1 MKQVKDNAIEGKLE
15 EMKKILQEK
24 GMRPIFFIGSGLSRR
39 YLNSPNWE
47 GLLKKIAGKVG
58 HSYEEIANLCN
69 DQYEEI
75 AQELEYYCFR
85 HADDSKLGEGRRAFL
100 RDTIAEI
107 FKYYKEEYKGEDILE
122 KREEFNE
129 KIYNKVN
136 EIGNLD
142 NSDEKSKLDKF
153 VMDYDDISKEA
164 KKYSEILNN
173 VREITELRKINP
185 KAIITTNYDTLLEDI
200 VFADRCIRHIGQDG
214 FKDNLS
220 EAEDKIDLYKIHGC
234 VTKPKSIIIT
244 KEDYDNFFQKSRYLY
259 SKILTLFWEYP
270 VIFIGY
276 SVSDR
281 NIKDILAVMIEI
293 MTEEQKEDFLKR
305 IWIVDFAKHEDE
317 ECVTEREIELL
328 NGKRIKIPCFFLKYY
343 LKLYQTIN
351 TVLLSQRFGQLNFT
365 ISENVIELLI
375 EPLYQQQDK
384 LKVVVRELLQNALDA
399 CKKKRAQKNEKIGL
413 RANIKIEVKSESNGG
428 NYLEIKD
435 NGIGMDLHE
444 VKENFLTVGKTN
456 KKNNCE
462 GLVGKYGIGILSVF
476 LIGNYAEVY
485 TKKENGELLSLK
497 IYIRDDKKQV
507 GWLEPK
513 RDDIDNNI
521 DSFTIIRIYL
531 KDSFKIERGKNA
543 LEILGLES
551 YFTKPENSISVNF
564 DDEKYDIPKIE
575 KNDWFLSLT
584 DDIQIFQ
591 LGYKNE
597 DDKLEDSQL
606 RLKNIMD
613 KKGLILYNDMVSS
626 VVYDKGKYIQLS
638 HINIPFVLL
647 DVKNTDEVEEDI
659 KTSLSR
665 SVLQISGAVM
675 NQIAKGIYQ
684 LEVNNVMEVIQNSRD
699 ELGKDGTD
707 IYDLLK
713 NIRNSSEIMEK
724 DIDIIM
730 YNRKLF
736 FSKESN
742 WEHIRVCGREK
753 FAEEFCEGFL
763 EKPVIYDEAT
773 MNKSDVSDIIEEGR
787 LICISQK
794 YLEDYIFNAT
804 SQHNGLRKQA
814 LIKIL
819 NCLGE
824 TAINEKKWIKEIWD
838 DIKENKENLK
848 EKCSNKVFH
857 NILWLESVSK
867 SMDNINVGDDY
878 FIIYKAEKFHR
889 NMDDDFCEILKS
901 AVQKESLGDIIGIY
915 EEMCIKK
922 L

>member
-1 MKQVKDNAIEGKLE
+1 MRDKGVIEMKEIKDNAIEEKLE

-47 GLLKKIAGKVG
+47 DLLKRIAENVECN
-58 HSYEEIANLCN
+58 YEELAKLCN
-69 DQYEEI
+69 YQYEEI

-85 HADDSKLGEGRRAFL
+85 KADASKVMEGHKTVL
-100 RDTIAEI
+100 RDTIAQI
-107 FKYYKEEYKGEDILE
+107 FKKFKEGYKGENTLE
-122 KREEFNE
+122 KREEFNK
-129 KIYNKVN
+129 KICKKIN

-142 NSDEKSKLDKF
+142 IDDEKLKLDKF
-153 VMDYDDISKEA
+153 VMNYDDISKEA
-164 KKYSEILNN
+164 KTCSDILNN
-173 VREITELRKINP
+173 IIEIIELRKINP

-200 VFADRCIRHIGQDG
+200 VFADRCISHIGQDG

-220 EAEDKIDLYKIHGC
+220 ESDDKIDLYKIHGC
-234 VTKPKSIIIT
+234 VTKPESIIIT

-259 SKILTLFWEYP
+259 SKIFTLFWEYP

-281 NIKDILAVMIEI
+281 NIKDILAVMLEI

-305 IWIVDFAKHEDE
+305 IWIVDFVKHEDE
-317 ECVTEREIELL
+317 ECVTDREVELL
-328 NGKRIKIPCFFLKYY
+328 NGKKIKIPCFFLKYY
-343 LKLYQTIN
+343 LKLYQAIN
-351 TVLLSQRFGQLNFT
+351 EVVLSQKFGQLSFT

-399 CKKKRAQKNEKIGL
+399 CKKKKVK
-413 RANIKIEVKSESNGG
+413 ANIKIEVKSGSDGDY
-428 NYLEIKD
+428 YLEIKD

-497 IYIRDDKKQV
+497 IYIKDDIKQV

-513 RDDIDNNI
+513 RDDIDNSVN
-521 DSFTIIRIYL
+521 SFTIIRIHL
-531 KDSFKIERGKNA
+531 KENFKIKEEKNA
-543 LEILGLES
+543 MEILGLES
-551 YFTKPENSISVNF
+551 YVTKPGNSISV
-564 DDEKYDIPKIE
+564 DYMDEKYDVPKIE
-575 KNDWFLSLT
+575 KYDWFLSLT
-584 DDIQIFQ
+584 DDIKIFQ

-597 DDKLEDSQL
+597 EDKLEDSQL

-626 VVYDKGKYIQLS
+626 VVYDKGKYTQLS
-638 HINIPFVLL
+638 HINIPFVIL

-665 SVLQISGAVM
+665 SVLQVSGEVM
-675 NQIAKGIYQ
+675 NRIAKGIYQ
-684 LEVNNVMEVIQNSRD
+684 LEIDKVMEVIQNSRE
-699 ELGKDGTD
+699 ELGEDGTG
-707 IYDLLK
+707 IYDLVK
-713 NIRNSSEIMEK
+713 NIRNSSEIMER
-724 DIDIIM
+724 DVDIIM
-730 YNRKLF
+730 YEKKIC
-736 FSKESN
+736 FSKASKN
-742 WEHIRVCGREK
+742 SHIRVCGREK
-753 FAEEFCEGFL
+753 LAKLFCEGFL
-763 EKPVIYDEAT
+763 DKPVVYNEPT
-773 MNKSDVSDIIEEGR
+773 MNKSDISDIIEEGR

-794 YLEDYIFNAT
+794 YLEDYLFNAT

-814 LIKIL
+814 LITIL

-824 TAINEKKWIKEIWD
+824 TVINEKTWIKEIWD
-838 DIKENKENLK
+838 YIKDNKEKLK
-848 EKCSNKVFH
+848 EKCSNKVSH
-857 NILWLESVSK
+857 KILWLENVSK
-867 SMDNINVGDDY
+867 SIDNINVDDDY
-878 FIIYKAEKFHR
+878 FIIYKAEEFNR
-889 NMDDDFCEILKS
+889 NLDDEFCEILQS
-901 AVQKESLGDIIGIY
+901 AVQRKSLGDII
-915 EEMCIKK
+915 CI

>member
-1 MKQVKDNAIEGKLE
+1 MKQIKDNAIEEKLE

-24 GMRPIFFIGSGLSRR
+24 GMRPIFFMGSGLSRR

-47 GLLKKIAGKVG
+47 DLLKKIAENVECN
-58 HSYEEIANLCN
+58 YEEIAKLCN
-69 DQYEEI
+69 NQYEEI

-85 HADDSKLGEGRRAFL
+85 NADASKLWEGRKVVL
-100 RDTIAEI
+100 RDTIAKI
-107 FKYYKEEYKGEDILE
+107 FKNFKEEYIGEDILE

-129 KIYNKVN
+129 KICNKIN

-142 NSDEKSKLDKF
+142 NFDEKLKLDKF

-164 KKYSEILNN
+164 KTCSDILNN
-173 VREITELRKINP
+173 AREIIELRKINP

-200 VFADRCIRHIGQDG
+200 VFVDRCISHIGQDG

-220 EAEDKIDLYKIHGC
+220 ESEDKIDLYKIHGC
-234 VTKPKSIIIT
+234 VTKPESIIIT

-259 SKILTLFWEYP
+259 SKIFTLFWEYP

-281 NIKDILAVMIEI
+281 NIKDILTVMIEI
-293 MTEEQKEDFLKR
+293 MTDEQKEDFLKR
-305 IWIVDFAKHEDE
+305 IWIVDFAMHEDE
-317 ECVTEREIELL
+317 ECVTDREVELL
-328 NGKRIKIPCFFLKYY
+328 NGKKIEITCFFLKSY
-343 LKLYQTIN
+343 LKLYQAIN
-351 TVLLSQRFGQLNFT
+351 EVVLSQKFGQLNFT

-399 CKKKRAQKNEKIGL
+399 CKKKRAQVNKKIEVQ
-413 RANIKIEVKSESNGG
+413 ANIKIEVKSESDGG

-456 KKNNCE
+456 KKNNSE

-497 IYIRDDKKQV
+497 IYIKDDIKQV

-513 RDDIDNNI
+513 HDDIDNSVK
-521 DSFTIIRIYL
+521 SFTIIRIYL
-531 KDSFKIERGKNA
+531 KDSLKIKEEKNA

-551 YFTKPENSISVNF
+551 YVTKPENSISVNF
-564 DDEKYDIPKIE
+564 MDEKYDVPKIE
-575 KNDWFLSLT
+575 KYDWFLPLT
-584 DDIQIFQ
+584 DDIKIFQ

-606 RLKNIMD
+606 RFKNIMD

-684 LEVNNVMEVIQNSRD
+684 LEIDKVMEVIQNSRD
-699 ELGKDGTD
+699 ELEKDGTG

-724 DIDIIM
+724 DVDIIM
-730 YNRKLF
+730 YKRKLF
-736 FSKESN
+736 FSKVSN
-742 WEHIRVCGREK
+742 WNHIRVCGREK

-763 EKPVIYDEAT
+763 ERPVIYSEAT
-773 MNKSDVSDIIEEGR
+773 MNKSDISDIIEGGR

-814 LIKIL
+814 LITIL

-824 TAINEKKWIKEIWD
+824 TAISEKTWIKEIWD
-838 DIKENKENLK
+838 YIKENKENLIK
-848 EKCSNKVFH
+848 KCSNKVFH
-857 NILWLESVSK
+857 KILWLESVSK
-867 SMDNINVGDDY
+867 SMDNINVDDDY
-878 FIIYKAEKFHR
+878 FIIYKAKEFHR
-889 NMDDDFCEILKS
+889 NLDDDFFEILQS
-901 AVQKESLGDIIGIY
+901 AVQKESLGDIICIY
-915 EEMCIKK
+915 EDI
-922 L
+922 

>member
-1 MKQVKDNAIEGKLE
+1 MKQIKDNAIEEKLE

-24 GMRPIFFIGSGLSRR
+24 GMRPIFFVGSGLSRR

-47 GLLKKIAGKVG
+47 DLLKKIAANVECN
-58 HSYEEIANLCN
+58 YEEIANLCN

-85 HADDSKLGEGRRAFL
+85 NADASKLREGRKVVL
-100 RDTIAEI
+100 RDTIAKI
-107 FKYYKEEYKGEDILE
+107 FKKFKEEYKGEDILE
-122 KREEFNE
+122 KRKEFNE
-129 KIYNKVN
+129 KINNKIN

-142 NSDEKSKLDKF
+142 NFDKKSKLEKF
-153 VMDYDDISKEA
+153 VIGYDDISKEA
-164 KKYSEILNN
+164 KTCSDSFNN
-173 VREITELRKINP
+173 EREIIELRKVNP

-200 VFADRCIRHIGQDG
+200 VFVDRCISHIGQDG

-220 EAEDKIDLYKIHGC
+220 ESEDKIDLYKIHGC
-234 VTKPKSIIIT
+234 VTKPESIIIT

-259 SKILTLFWEYP
+259 SKIFTLFWEYP

-281 NIKDILAVMIEI
+281 NIKDILTVMIEI
-293 MTEEQKEDFLKR
+293 MTDEQKEDFLKR
-305 IWIVDFAKHEDE
+305 IWIVDFAMHEDE
-317 ECVTEREIELL
+317 ECVKDREVELL
-328 NGKRIKIPCFFLKYY
+328 NGKKIEITCFFLKCY
-343 LKLYQTIN
+343 LELYHAIN
-351 TVLLSQRFGQLNFT
+351 EVVLSQKFGQLNFT

-399 CKKKRAQKNEKIGL
+399 CKKKRVQ
-413 RANIKIEVKSESNGG
+413 ANIKIEVKSGSNGG

-444 VKENFLTVGKTN
+444 IKENFLTVGKTN
-456 KKNNCE
+456 KRNNSE

-476 LIGNYAEVY
+476 LIGDHAEVY

-497 IYIRDDKKQV
+497 IYIEDDIKRV

-513 RDDIDNNI
+513 RDDIDNCAK
-521 DSFTIIRIYL
+521 SFTIIRICL
-531 KDSFKIERGKNA
+531 KDSLKIKGEKNA

-551 YFTKPENSISVNF
+551 YVTKLENSISVNF
-564 DDEKYDIPKIE
+564 MDERYDVPKIE
-575 KNDWFLSLT
+575 KYDWFLSLK
-584 DDIQIFQ
+584 DDIKIFQ

-626 VVYDKGKYIQLS
+626 VVYDKGKYTQLS

-665 SVLQISGAVM
+665 SVLQISGTVM
-675 NQIAKGIYQ
+675 NRIAKGVYK
-684 LEVNNVMEVIQNSRD
+684 LEIDKVMEVIQNSRD
-699 ELGKDGTD
+699 NLGENGTGL
-707 IYDLLK
+707 YDLLK
-713 NIRNSSEIMEK
+713 NLRNSSEIMEK
-724 DIDIIM
+724 DVDIFM
-730 YNRKLF
+730 YKKKLF
-736 FSKESN
+736 FSKKSN
-742 WEHIRVCGREK
+742 WDHIRVCGREK
-753 FAEEFCEGFL
+753 FAEEFCDGYL
-763 EKPVIYDEAT
+763 DRPVIYSEAT
-773 MNKSDVSDIIEEGR
+773 KNKSDISDIIEEQR

-794 YLEDYIFNAT
+794 YLEEYIFDAT
-804 SQHNGLRKQA
+804 NQHNGLRKQA
-814 LIKIL
+814 LITIL

-824 TAINEKKWIKEIWD
+824 TAISEKAWIKEIWE
-838 DIKENKENLK
+838 DIREDKENLK
-848 EKCSNKVFH
+848 KRCSNKVSQ
-857 NILWLESVSK
+857 NILWLGSVSQ
-867 SMDNINVGDDY
+867 SLNHINVDDDY
-878 FIIYKAEKFHR
+878 FIIYKAKELQGSL
-889 NMDDDFCEILKS
+889 DDDFCEILKS
-901 AVQKESLGDIIGIY
+901 AVQREALEDIICIY
-915 EEMCIKK
+915 EGI
-922 L
+922 